1 MAIRLKLKGAI
12 SRSGPRLHA
21 PQGRQS
27 LSHHS
32 SRVRTAA
39 CSTRWATIHQ
49 IPNPASARPIAASPP
64 ANDEAKVTF
73 DNSAKRN
80 CLTQIVF

>member
-1 MAIRLKLKGAI
+1 MQKLLPDN
-12 SRSGPRLHA
+12 SRHLAEGFEPE
-21 PQGRQS
+21 QGRQS
-27 LSHHS
+27 LSHHN

-64 ANDEAKVTF
+64 ASDEAKVTF